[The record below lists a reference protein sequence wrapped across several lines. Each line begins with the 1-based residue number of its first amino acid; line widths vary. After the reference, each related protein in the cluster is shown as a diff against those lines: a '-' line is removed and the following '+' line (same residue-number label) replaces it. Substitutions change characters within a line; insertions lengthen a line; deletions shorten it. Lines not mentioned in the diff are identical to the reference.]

1 MSKNK
6 RARPRKAR
14 ATARVTKTSV
24 RAIRRE
30 RRNSK
35 QDDVLRLLQGPS
47 GATIENV
54 MEATGWQ
61 PHSVRAF
68 FASVVR
74 KKLGL
79 NLVSDVR
86 GDERV
91 YRIISGSAKAG
102 RSASKKKT

>member
-35 QDDVLRLLQGPS
+35 QDDVLRLLLGSS

-79 NLVSDVR
+79 ALLSEKTD
-86 GDERV
+86 GERV
-91 YRIISGSAKAG
+91 YRLAGSPARAGSIASSGS
-102 RSASKKKT
+102 

>member
-1 MSKNK
+1 MSKSN
-6 RARPRKAR
+6 RARPRKGRAR
-14 ATARVTKTSV
+14 AKVTKASV
-24 RAIRRE
+24 RKSIHRRC
-30 RRNSK
+30 SK

-74 KKLGL
+74 KKLALTLRSEKTDG
-79 NLVSDVR
+79 
-86 GDERV
+86 ERV
-91 YRIISGSAKAG
+91 YRIAARTASSGS
-102 RSASKKKT
+102 